1 LLAEQIR
8 QQQLAAALESRLD
21 SQSFTAMQAALLMN
35 KFKSGNTTADT
46 STLLAAAAALSE
58 ASKDEM
64 NVNVQ
69 MQGKKSKGR
78 GRTRGRPSS
87 KTKVAADVDITD
99 SQNIRSGDKLTKNTV
114 ASLLAKSRELS
125 GGATLTAYE
134 LERVENSFSRPELT
148 IEPIF
153 RSTNSDNDQFD
164 SSDSGRRFQSVMED
178 GKLKIK
184 TISDSPEIRNLSD
197 HEDNNDGYESDELQ
211 GNVSSSMGLEQ
222 LDDGTANIA
231 ITNNIK
237 YNDDSTNSMSCSS
250 QPNSISQA
258 TLSIATSTTTN
269 SNNITSMLSTSLLL
283 TLTLPLLVENINI
296 FQNILPF
303 KVFWIK
309 SNLFIINVFLIL

>member
-1 LLAEQIR
+1 MLAEQIR

-296 FQNILPF
+296 F
-303 KVFWIK
+303 
-309 SNLFIINVFLIL
+309 

>member
-1 LLAEQIR
+1 MLAEQIR

-21 SQSFTAMQAALLMN
+21 SQSFSAMQAALLMN
-35 KFKSGNTTADT
+35 KLKSGSTTADT
-46 STLLAAAAALSE
+46 STLLAAAAAIS
-58 ASKDEM
+58 ATSKDEM
-64 NVNVQ
+64 KVNVQ
-69 MQGKKSKGR
+69 IQGKKSKGR
-78 GRTRGRPSS
+78 GRGRGRPT
-87 KTKVAADVDITD
+87 TKAKIEESIDITD
-99 SQNIRSGDKLTKNTV
+99 SQNIRSGDKLNKNTV

-134 LERVENSFSRPELT
+134 LERAENSFSRPELT

-197 HEDNNDGYESDELQ
+197 HEDNNDGYDSDELQ
-211 GNVSSSMGLEQ
+211 ANVSSSMGRGLSEFEIG

-231 ITNNIK
+231 ITNNLK
-237 YNDDSTNSMSCSS
+237 FNDDSTNSMSCSS

-283 TLTLPLLVENINI
+283 TFTLPLLVE
-296 FQNILPF
+296 
-303 KVFWIK
+303 KH
-309 SNLFIINVFLIL
+309 

>member
-1 LLAEQIR
+1 MLAEQIR

-296 FQNILPF
+296 FSNILPLY
-303 KVFWIK
+303 
-309 SNLFIINVFLIL
+309 SG

>member
-1 LLAEQIR
+1 MLAEQIR

-21 SQSFTAMQAALLMN
+21 SQSFSAMQAALLMN
-35 KFKSGNTTADT
+35 KLKSGNTTADT
-46 STLLAAAAALSE
+46 STLLAAAAAVS
-58 ASKDEM
+58 ATSKDEM
-64 NVNVQ
+64 KVNVQ

-78 GRTRGRPSS
+78 GRGRGRPSA
-87 KTKVAADVDITD
+87 KVKNVASVDITD
-99 SQNIRSGDKLTKNTV
+99 SQNIRTGDKLNKNTV

-134 LERVENSFSRPELT
+134 LERAENSFSRPELT

-153 RSTNSDNDQFD
+153 RSANSDNEQFD

-197 HEDNNDGYESDELQ
+197 HEDNIDGYESDELQ
-211 GNVSSSMGLEQ
+211 ANVSSSMGRGLSEFEIG

-237 YNDDSTNSMSCSS
+237 FIDDSTNSMSCSS

-269 SNNITSMLSTSLLL
+269 SNNITSML
-283 TLTLPLLVENINI
+283 
-296 FQNILPF
+296 
-303 KVFWIK
+303 
-309 SNLFIINVFLIL
+309 